1 MALDPNRW
9 TLKTQEAM
17 QAAVDAVRHASNPEV
32 TPDHL
37 LSHSPSAPPPS
48 PPAACAFRGSP
59 PAAPPRPDRPLAG
72 PEPHA
77 GPTPDLSWR

>member
-17 QAAVDAVRHASNPEV
+17 QAAVEAARRASNPEA

-37 LSHSPSAPPPS
+37 LADRDVVLLRRRRR
-48 PPAACAFRGSP
+48 ARG
-59 PAAPPRPDRPLAG
+59 ARWIL
-72 PEPHA
+72 H
-77 GPTPDLSWR
+77 PTCP